1 MKLRYQGCFLVVTKE
16 DGDPRF
22 TSGGY
27 KSSAE
32 SWFLH
37 RVKLEL
43 QKLGMDVI
51 KKRMWRDGHFL
62 GDETNQYIRTRNAK
76 SPLPHVYIYNG
87 SYASFDAGERFNER
101 GKVFLHMEFD
111 IFNRGDRMAQE
122 YLFRQMVNGG
132 AE

>member
-1 MKLRYQGCFLVVTKE
+1 MKLRYEGGFLVVTKE

-27 KSSAE
+27 GSSAE

-51 KKRMWRDGHFL
+51 KKRMWRDGHMF

-76 SPLPHVYIYNG
+76 SSLPHVYIYNG
-87 SYASFDAGERFNER
+87 NYAFCDAGERFNER
-101 GKVFLHMEFD
+101 GEVVLFMEFD
-111 IFNRGDRMAQE
+111 VFNRGDKMAQVA
-122 YLFRQMVNGG
+122 LFRQMVNGG